1 MSTIVIKEVTSRSML
16 KTFIDFPTHLL
27 KHYPAFTPAIFEDEL
42 QNLNPKK
49 NPAHRYCDTKLFLAY
64 QNNKVVGRVCG
75 IINHYSNT
83 KYKEKRLRFNR
94 IDFIEDYDVFESLM
108 HGLKTYALANQ
119 LDTLVGPLGFSDQ
132 DKEGLLTE
140 GFDERNMFVTLY
152 SPSYY
157 VGFFERYGFVKDATW
172 NEYQIKVPLRIPE
185 HLLRV
190 VERIQERHDF
200 RLVTIPK
207 KNKSLLGPY
216 IKKILALM
224 NLTYGHLYGY
234 VPVEEELM
242 DHLVNQYLP
251 LIQLDYL
258 QLIVDSKNDLIAFGL
273 MIPSPVM
280 ALKKHDGHLFP
291 FGFIDFFSQ
300 LKSSKVLDMLLV
312 AVHPDYK
319 QTGVLAM
326 IFVEGIKQAI
336 KHKIDYA
343 ETGPEL
349 AYNQDIQS
357 LWKHFET
364 RHHKSRSAFI
374 KKITP

>member
-16 KTFIDFPTHLL
+16 KTFIDFPTLLL

-75 IINHYSNT
+75 IINHYSNR

-185 HLLRV
+185 YLLRV
-190 VERIQERHDF
+190 VERIQERYDF

-207 KNKSLLGPY
+207 KNKLLLGPY

-224 NLTYGHLYGY
+224 NLTYGHLYGF
-234 VPVEEELM
+234 VPVEEDLM
-242 DHLVNQYLP
+242 YHLVKQYLP
-251 LIQLDYL
+251 LIQLDFL
-258 QLIVDSKNDLIAFGL
+258 QLFVLILFWSVGFSRGCWGEIFDS
-273 MIPSPVM
+273 
-280 ALKKHDGHLFP
+280 
-291 FGFIDFFSQ
+291 FFSYEEFRRF
-300 LKSSKVLDMLLV
+300 SFVDCRGGAELV
-312 AVHPDYK
+312 ALHFGGAGGGPR
-319 QTGVLAM
+319 G
-326 IFVEGIKQAI
+326 FWPEG
-336 KHKIDYA
+336 
-343 ETGPEL
+343 
-349 AYNQDIQS
+349 
-357 LWKHFET
+357 W
-364 RHHKSRSAFI
+364 RSSNSA
-374 KKITP
+374 PGAG